1 MPRFYVPQAFAAGET
16 VMLPDNVCR
25 HVQVLRLR
33 TGAEVELFDG
43 RGVCARAVLADIGRK
58 QVAATVLAVSAQS
71 RESPLEVVLVQAVSA
86 AERMDF
92 TLQKSTELGVN
103 RIVPVLTERATV
115 RLQGERAEKKVQR
128 WQEIVISACEQCGR
142 NLVPEVVPLVSL
154 AQALP
159 ALPAQS
165 TRLLMSP
172 HRAGRLA
179 DLPPP
184 EQRVVLLVGPEGGLS
199 EKEEEL
205 ALQHGFQAVL
215 LGQRI
220 LRTETASL
228 AALAAM
234 QTLWGDF

>member
-16 VMLPDNVCR
+16 VMLPENVCR

-33 TGAEVELFDG
+33 AGDEVELFDG

-92 TLQKSTELGVN
+92 TLQKSTELGVS

-128 WQEIVISACEQCGR
+128 WQEIVVAACEQCGR
-142 NLVPEVVPLVSL
+142 NQVPEVAPLGSL
-154 AQALP
+154 AQAFA
-159 ALPAQS
+159 ALPEEGL
-165 TRLLMSP
+165 RLLMSP

-184 EQRVVLLVGPEGGLS
+184 RRVVLLVGPEGGLS
-199 EKEEEL
+199 EKEEKL

-215 LGQRI
+215 LGPRI